1 MYLNLMKSIWV
12 LQQVR
17 KGEEYATAASD
28 RLWDCYIEE
37 LEKVGGEPLAN
48 SALQQSQSTY

>member
-12 LQQVR
+12 LQQVQ

-28 RLWDCYIEE
+28 RLWNCYIEE
-37 LEKVGGEPLAN
+37 LEKVGEHLAS
-48 SALQQSQSTY
+48 SALQQTQSTY